1 MAHRIGI
8 VGLGVMGE
16 RMLRNMEKHSAFDVV
31 AAWDPSPAARELLKA
46 VRPTATFTDGPEALL
61 RHAGLACL
69 YIAAPPAHHLDYVR
83 LAFDHDLAV
92 FCEKPLA
99 IDVAACRATV
109 ARAERERRV
118 AAINFPF
125 ASAPAVR
132 AIASGIKS
140 GEFGAIERVDVEVAF
155 QRWPRDWQAAAQWL
169 AYREE
174 GGFTREVLSHFAFL
188 TARLV
193 GPLHLEEC
201 RVDFPPDGRSAE
213 MALSARLSA
222 GGVPV
227 TISGGVRGDVADLNR
242 WILKG
247 RHGAFELH
255 DWYSLKRRINGGWLD
270 IDFGEGSI
278 RQRSYMAQ
286 LDALD
291 AMLAKRPHLLPSFRE
306 GLAVQE
312 CIEAMLQSR

>member
-16 RMLRNMEKHSAFDVV
+16 RMLRNMAKHDAFEVA
-31 AAWDPSPAARELLKA
+31 AAWDPNPATRDMLAAVCPAAHFAAGPDALVQKAEL
-46 VRPTATFTDGPEALL
+46 D
-61 RHAGLACL
+61 CL
-69 YIAAPPAHHLDYVR
+69 YVAAPPAHHLDYVA
-83 LAFDHDLAV
+83 LALDHDLAV

-99 IDVAACRATV
+99 IDVAACRAVV
-109 ARAERERRV
+109 ARVERERRV

-132 AIASGIKS
+132 AIASGLKS
-140 GEFGAIERVDVEVAF
+140 PEFGAIERVDIEVAF
-155 QRWPRDWQAAAQWL
+155 QRWPREWQSSAQWL
-169 AYREE
+169 ADRAE

-188 TARLV
+188 TARLI
-193 GPLHLEEC
+193 GALRLEHC
-201 RVDFPPDGRSAE
+201 RAEFPPDGHSAE
-213 MALSARLSA
+213 TSLSAQLTA
-222 GGVPV
+222 GDVPV
-227 TISGGVRGDVADLNR
+227 TISGGIRGDIADLNR
-242 WILKG
+242 WIVKG

-278 RQRSYMAQ
+278 RQRSYIAQ
-286 LDALD
+286 LDSLD
-291 AMLAKRPHLLPSFRE
+291 AMLAGHPHSLPSFRE

-312 CIEAMLQSR
+312 SIEAMLRSG